1 MAMTMNRNNRLD
13 KAGDTPSFGDSCQC
27 ETILQF
33 SGKPCGANICLWC
46 STSDNSCSESHCNL
60 SSLSFYPPQASH
72 SRWCDPN
79 QSEKRSQNFKA
90 KKSIGS
96 ENLIK
101 KLCSI
106 DVQRLE
112 STFGRHKFSFS
123 PSIRTPPWII
133 CSRFL
138 KVICRRKISCY
149 RSTCRRAFGFLPH
162 LGRYY
167 WLRAHSL
174 PTVVD
179 REWRWGSGTFCR
191 VSLGNS
197 LTTPT

>member
-46 STSDNSCSESHCNL
+46 SRSDNSCSESHCNL

-101 KLCSI
+101 NFAQLTSNDWKAPLGDTNSHFL
-106 DVQRLE
+106 RRFAHHHNLSAAGFSRW
-112 STFGRHKFSFS
+112 STGEKSAV
-123 PSIRTPPWII
+123 TEA
-133 CSRFL
+133 
-138 KVICRRKISCY
+138 
-149 RSTCRRAFGFLPH
+149 RAGVH
-162 LGRYY
+162 
-167 WLRAHSL
+167 W
-174 PTVVD
+174 
-179 REWRWGSGTFCR
+179 
-191 VSLGNS
+191 VSYLD
-197 LTTPT
+197 